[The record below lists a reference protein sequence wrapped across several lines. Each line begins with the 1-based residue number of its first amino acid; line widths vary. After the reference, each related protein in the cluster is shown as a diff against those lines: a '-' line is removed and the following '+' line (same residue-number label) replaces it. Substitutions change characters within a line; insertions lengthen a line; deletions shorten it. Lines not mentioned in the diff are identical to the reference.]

1 MKAPGKLGAF
11 FMTPQVYVSIAASL
25 IAAIIAIWG
34 VITQRVIARR
44 RATIDY
50 ITRQQSDGDLIL
62 ARQKFIELSKDAAGL
77 AHWAAEANENTEQAG
92 YIRLVM
98 NEHELIAIAIQKGVI
113 DYGMYKRWNKSSTIK
128 YWNHGAPFVMAL
140 RHRLGNPAIFHEF
153 EELVGWLLDKEN
165 KMPKRTMWKGK
176 WF

>member
-50 ITRQQSDGDLIL
+50 ITRQQSDGDFDPG
-62 ARQKFIELSKDAAGL
+62 K
-77 AHWAAEANENTEQAG
+77 AEIYRAFEG
-92 YIRLVM
+92 R
-98 NEHELIAIAIQKGVI
+98 
-113 DYGMYKRWNKSSTIK
+113 RRSC
-128 YWNHGAPFVMAL
+128 AL
-140 RHRLGNPAIFHEF
+140 GS
-153 EELVGWLLDKEN
+153 GS
-165 KMPKRTMWKGK
+165 
-176 WF
+176 